1 MILPNKKDAIHKAWL
16 YRVLEAVADDNYLAS
31 VLYFKGGTC
40 ASMLGWLDRF
50 SVDLDFDF
58 GGEEKDVSKARG
70 ALEDVFTKLGLEIK
84 DKSKVGI
91 QYFLKYKTTESERNI
106 LKIDVTFPLVKS
118 SVYGPQRLSEIDR
131 ILTCQ
136 TKETMFAH
144 KLVAV
149 LDRFEKTGGIA
160 GRDIY
165 DIHHFFMNG
174 FDYNAEVIA
183 ERTKML
189 VRDYLVKLTDFI
201 EQKVTD
207 KILSED
213 LNTLLPYDEFTKI
226 RKVLKREVLTLLK
239 DEITRRDKA
248 RQELKKEL
256 EASHKEIKEGKGKI
270 LKSFKDLR

>member
-1 MILPNKKDAIHKAWL
+1 MILPNKKDSIHKAWL
-16 YRVLEAVADDNYLAS
+16 YRVLQAIADDIYLAKI
-31 VLYFKGGTC
+31 LYFKGGTC

-58 GGEEKDVSKARG
+58 SGEEKDIEKARKV
-70 ALEDVFTKLGLEIK
+70 LEDIFYKLGLEIK

-118 SVYGPQRLSEIDR
+118 SLYKPQRFLEIDR
-131 ILTCQ
+131 IITCQ

-165 DIHHFFMNG
+165 DIHHFFLQG
-174 FDYNAEVIA
+174 YDYNTEVVT
-183 ERTKML
+183 ERTGL
-189 VRDYLVKLTDFI
+189 SVGEYLVKLVDFI
-201 EQKVTD
+201 DKKVTEQ
-207 KILSED
+207 ILSED
-213 LNTLLPYDEFTKI
+213 LNTLLPYNEFTKI
-226 RKVLKREVLTLLK
+226 RKVLKSEVLTMLN
-239 DEITRRDKA
+239 DEITRTGGRV
-248 RQELKKEL
+248 
-256 EASHKEIKEGKGKI
+256 
-270 LKSFKDLR
+270 

>member
-16 YRVLEAVADDNYLAS
+16 YRVLEAVADDEYLAT

-58 GGEEKDVSKARG
+58 GGEEVDILRARKS
-70 ALEDVFTKLGLEIK
+70 LENIFKKLDLEIK
-84 DKSKVGI
+84 DKSKVGL
-91 QYFLKYKTTESERNI
+91 QYFLKYKTSESERNI

-118 SVYGPQRLSEIDR
+118 SVYEPQRLLEIDR
-131 ILTCQ
+131 ILNCQ
-136 TKETMFAH
+136 TKKTMFAH

-165 DIHHFFMNG
+165 DIHHFFMKG
-174 FDYNAEVIA
+174 FAYETKVIE
-183 ERTKML
+183 ERRGESAKS
-189 VRDYLVKLTDFI
+189 YLIKLADFI

-213 LNTLLPYDEFTKI
+213 LNTLLPYVEFTKI
-226 RKVLKREVLTLLK
+226 RKVLKREVLTLIK
-239 DEITRRDKA
+239 DK
-248 RQELKKEL
+248 
-256 EASHKEIKEGKGKI
+256 IKV
-270 LKSFKDLR
+270 